1 MIDQLRSLLEQDEGI
16 KHSIYLD
23 HLDKPTTG
31 IGHLI
36 KVTDVEFGD
45 PVGTSVSAD
54 RVTELFNEDVKTC
67 ISDCRQ
73 LIFDFNGMPVSA
85 QITAASL
92 AFQLGVNR
100 YSKFKKHLSAM
111 DAGDWGEAAAQLRD
125 SKLYRQT
132 PERTERHAKRLEAV
146 GNDGNNKAV
155 TT

>member
-1 MIDQLRSLLEQDEGI
+1 MIDQLRTLLEQDESCETAVYI
-16 KHSIYLD
+16 DSVSKF
-23 HLDKPTTG
+23 TVG

-36 KVTDVEFGD
+36 TDADAEFGQ
-45 PVGTSVSAD
+45 PVGTIVSAD

-73 LIFDFNGMPVSA
+73 LIFDFNGMPVTA

-100 YSKFKKHLSAM
+100 YGKFKKHLAAM
-111 DAGDWGEAAAQLRD
+111 DAGDWMEAAVQLRD

-132 PERTERHAKRLEAV
+132 PERTERHAKRLEALV
-146 GNDGNNKAV
+146 EQ
-155 TT
+155 

>member
-1 MIDQLRSLLEQDEGI
+1 MIDQLRTLLEQDEGI
-16 KHSIYLD
+16 MHSIYLD

-36 KVTDVEFGD
+36 KNTDEEYGQ
-45 PVGTSVSAD
+45 PVGTNVSAD

-85 QITAASL
+85 QITASSL

-100 YSKFKKHLSAM
+100 YGKFKKHLSAM
-111 DAGDWGEAAAQLRD
+111 DAGDWMEAAAQLRD

-132 PERTERHAKRLEAV
+132 PERTERHAQRLESIV
-146 GNDGNNKAV
+146 
-155 TT
+155 

>member
-1 MIDQLRSLLEQDEGI
+1 VIDQLRSLLEQDEGI
-16 KHSIYLD
+16 EHSIYLD

-73 LIFDFNGMPVSA
+73 LIFDFGGMPAAA

-100 YSKFKKHLSAM
+100 YGKFKKHLSAM
-111 DAGDWGEAAAQLRD
+111 DAGDWAGAAAELRD
-125 SKLYRQT
+125 SRLYRQT
-132 PERTERHAKRLEAV
+132 PERTERHALRLEALI
-146 GNDGNNKAV
+146 AQ
-155 TT
+155 

>member
-16 KHSIYLD
+16 EHSIYLD

-36 KVTDVEFGD
+36 TVTDAEFGD

-67 ISDCRQ
+67 IDDCRQ
-73 LIFDFNGMPVSA
+73 LIFDFNGMPVTA
-85 QITAASL
+85 QITTASL
-92 AFQLGVNR
+92 AFQLGINR
-100 YSKFKKHLSAM
+100 YGKFKKHLSAM
-111 DAGDWGEAAAQLRD
+111 NVGDWGEAAAQLRD

-132 PERTERHAKRLEAV
+132 PDRTERHAKRLEALV
-146 GNDGNNKAV
+146 
-155 TT
+155 

>member
-1 MIDQLRSLLEQDEGI
+1 MIEQLRTLLEQDEGI
-16 KHSIYLD
+16 EHAIYLD

-36 KVTDVEFGD
+36 TGTDAEFGE
-45 PVGTSVSAD
+45 PVGTNVSAD

-67 ISDCRQ
+67 IGDCHR
-73 LIFDFNGMPVSA
+73 LLDGFDGMPVSA

-100 YSKFKKHLSAM
+100 YGQFKRHLSAM
-111 DAGDWGEAAAQLRD
+111 DAGDWMEAAAQLRD

-132 PERTERHAKRLEAV
+132 PERTERHAKRLEAL
-146 GNDGNNKAV
+146 A
-155 TT
+155 

>member
-36 KVTDVEFGD
+36 KNTDEEYGQ
-45 PVGTSVSAD
+45 PVGTNVSAD

-85 QITAASL
+85 QITASSL

-100 YSKFKKHLSAM
+100 YGKFKKHLSAM
-111 DAGDWGEAAAQLRD
+111 DAGDWMEAAAQLRD

-132 PERTERHAKRLEAV
+132 PERTERHAQRLESIV
-146 GNDGNNKAV
+146 
-155 TT
+155 